1 MEEKGQTN
9 YMAGVGYFSH
19 AGITTGCQDQAAA
32 EAFLKWYSTY
42 GSKYLAVAGHQ
53 STWKGTDTA
62 NIITMLFGSEDSAA
76 AIVDVDSFKRV
87 VGNTAA
93 PGFID
98 TVNTA
103 NSEVA
108 SILKSYGLSALNGEM
123 SPEDAMAAAQAEADA
138 AIKDA
143 Q

>member
-1 MEEKGQTN
+1 M
-9 YMAGVGYFSH
+9 
-19 AGITTGCQDQAAA
+19 
-32 EAFLKWYSTY
+32 
-42 GSKYLAVAGHQ
+42 AGHQ